1 MKNLSTLLPPFQQPV
16 LNLYI
21 FLIIFYLLSVKNLF
35 VYAVDK
41 QFEACRVARSCGNQS
56 ISFPFYIPGLQQ
68 PYSGYP
74 GFNFYIIR
82 QIFYHNQSL
91 IISNAVFS
99 TPTPGCLPRVGNL
112 SLPGDFR
119 LAGNQSQF
127 FLFSNCHDSYSQRTF
142 GDYIIGCDFQNQT
155 SLVLALPED
164 QRAQLE
170 KRECGEDDVMVAPI
184 RYGDQNESSEGLRDV
199 LERGFM
205 LNWTASACGWCESTG
220 GKCGF
225 ERESYHFKC
234 FCPDR
239 PHTERCDP
247 LNGQQLGKAS
257 RRLGGGLSRRK
268 GRLTSNDRGFGERL
282 GSRQRGEIWEELF
295 RGWGEMDEIG
305 YLDIKKMTNSFTEK
319 LGKGGFGDVY
329 KGKLDDGCLVA
340 VKVLNNTKGSNAEE
354 FINEV
359 ATISKTSH
367 VNIVSLLG
375 FCFKSAKKR
384 ALIFEFMPNGS
395 LEKFIFDENSSAS
408 NPHRLDWE
416 THYQISLGIARG
428 LEYLHRGC
436 NTRILHFDIKPNNI
450 LLDANFMPKISDF
463 GLAKICTRKES
474 IVSMMGPIGTIGYIA
489 PEVYSRNF
497 GVVSYKSDVYSY
509 GMMVLEMVGGSK
521 NINVRVVNT
530 SEIYFPH
537 WIYRR
542 LEIDE
547 DLGMKR
553 IMNEEDRVKVRK
565 MIIVSLWC
573 IQTDPSTRPTMSR
586 VIEMLE
592 GSLDSLQVPPK
603 PFLSSPPRSPPPNSS
618 SMFVSEQI

>member
-16 LNLYI
+16 LNLSI
-21 FLIIFYLLSVKNLF
+21 FLIIFYLLSDKNLF

-68 PYSGYP
+68 PYCGYP
-74 GFNFYIIR
+74 GFNVSCNNDIPYLKFYDEFYIIR

-119 LAGNQSQF
+119 LAGNQSQL

-142 GDYIIGCDFQNQT
+142 GDYIIGCDFENQT

-170 KRECGEDDVMVAPI
+170 KRECGEDDVVVAPI
-184 RYGDQNESSEGLRDV
+184 RYGDQNESSEGMRDV

-239 PHTERCDP
+239 PHAERCDP
-247 LNGQQLGKAS
+247 LNASTVAGLGILLVTLCCLRKKMHDKTHQNVEALLRNHGPLQV
-257 RRLGGGLSRRK
+257 RRYR
-268 GRLTSNDRGFGERL
+268 
-282 GSRQRGEIWEELF
+282 
-295 RGWGEMDEIG
+295 

-375 FCFKSAKKR
+375 FCFESAKKR

-395 LEKFIFDENSSAS
+395 LEKFIFDENSSER
-408 NPHRLDWE
+408 NPHQLDWE
-416 THYQISLGIARG
+416 THYQSLGIARR
-428 LEYLHRGC
+428 LEYLHRGW

-450 LLDANFMPKISDF
+450 LLDADFVPKISDF

-474 IVSMMGPIGTIGYIA
+474 IVSMMGPRGTIGYIA
-489 PEVYSRNF
+489 PVVYSRNF

-537 WIYRR
+537 WIYRH

-547 DLGMKR
+547 DLWMKR

-592 GSLDSLQVPPK
+592 GSLDSLQVP
-603 PFLSSPPRSPPPNSS
+603 L
-618 SMFVSEQI
+618 